1 MVKDYNLMK
10 VSNIWEPTLIYIVVG
25 NILLMM
31 FPLNGI
37 EPMPILK
44 SIYFA
49 IFESYLSIQATFYF
63 KTSTQNMLRKHF
75 LCQ

>member
-31 FPLNGI
+31 FPLN
-37 EPMPILK
+37 
-44 SIYFA
+44 
-49 IFESYLSIQATFYF
+49 
-63 KTSTQNMLRKHF
+63 
-75 LCQ
+75 